1 VKEHGGMDAS
11 LSFRKGGELSERPR
25 TGEGAEIAPIR
36 TVGIIG
42 AGQMGNG
49 IAHVAAIAGYEV
61 AINDLK
67 KETVDKARAIIE
79 RNMGRQVSRAL
90 ITDSEMQAALKRIR
104 HAPDLEAVGEMDLV
118 IEAATEDESVKRKI
132 FADLCPKL
140 KPTAILASNTS
151 SISITRLASA
161 TDRPE
166 RFIGMH
172 FMNPVPMMQLVEL
185 IRGIATDDETFRAS
199 RHFVE
204 SLGKVTAV
212 SEDFPAF
219 IVNRILLPMINE
231 AVYTLYEGV
240 GTVEMIDKAMR
251 LGAHHPMGPL
261 ELADFI
267 GLDTCLAVMQVL
279 YEGLS
284 DSKYRPCPLLVKY
297 VEAGWLG
304 RKAKRGFYD
313 YTGEKPVPT
322 R

>member
-1 VKEHGGMDAS
+1 MDAVVKE
-11 LSFRKGGELSERPR
+11 RKK
-25 TGEGAEIAPIR
+25 TKVGAGVEKKLPTRIKK
-36 TVGIIG
+36 VGIIG

-49 IAHVAAIAGYEV
+49 IAHVIALAGYDV

-67 KETVDKARAIIE
+67 KEAVEKAVKTIE
-79 RNMGRQVSRAL
+79 KNMGRQVSKG
-90 ITDSEMQAALKRIR
+90 IISEGDQGDALKRISY
-104 HAPDLEAVGEMDLV
+104 APDYKAFGDCDLV
-118 IEAATEDESVKRKI
+118 IEAATEDESVKRRI
-132 FADLCPKL
+132 FTDLCQDL
-140 KPTAILASNTS
+140 KKDAILATNTS
-151 SISITRLASA
+151 SISITRLAST

-166 RFIGMH
+166 HFIGMH
-172 FMNPVPMMQLVEL
+172 FMNPVPLMELVEL
-185 IRGIATDDETFRAS
+185 IRGIATEDETFGIARQ
-199 RHFVE
+199 FVQ
-204 SLGKVTAV
+204 SLGKRTAV

-240 GTVEMIDKAMR
+240 GTVESIDKAMK

-267 GLDTCLAVMQVL
+267 GLDTCLSVMQVL
-279 YEGLS
+279 YEGLA

-313 YTGEKPVPT
+313 YRGEVPVPT